1 MKSPSYDII
10 MTYRLKEEPVK
21 KKDDNAI
28 VLLYKGILP
37 VKWSYFVHLSTQLTV
52 VFRRKKKKKAWEKGT
67 VLEEEKKPTK

>member
-28 VLLYKGILP
+28 VLLY
-37 VKWSYFVHLSTQLTV
+37 
-52 VFRRKKKKKAWEKGT
+52 
-67 VLEEEKKPTK
+67 